1 MNTDTIE
8 ISALLEGTERLVEA
22 EQGAQQVIAVK
33 TAKGNVY
40 HFPNHCV
47 GEPSEEDAFLEMLL
61 EQGDAEIQY
70 ILCMWHNYQLD
81 VPSLHFRRRLVEICP
96 RNKDAVVLLLG
107 ENVFHA
113 KRVEQLMPR

>member
-1 MNTDTIE
+1 MDTR
-8 ISALLEGTERLVEA
+8 SAELYSLLGTAERQVSA
-22 EQGAQQVIAVK
+22 EKDAQQVIAVK

-47 GEPSEEDAFLEMLL
+47 GEPSEEDTFLEMLL

-107 ENVFHA
+107 ENAFHA